1 MWPPFSRPN
10 FLAADESVSVS
21 EWRSRERVSAVSYR
35 RLIILL
41 FAAAVWGLH
50 EEDVKK
56 RLRGLRPNAQLL
68 HCPVCDRQKVVS
80 SGATRVCRGHLT
92 RRHPEEQMILLGQQ
106 G

>member
-1 MWPPFSRPN
+1 MASVFKAQFPCSGRI
-10 FLAADESVSVS
+10 SVSIRVAQPGAS
-21 EWRSRERVSAVSYR
+21 IRSLAR

-68 HCPVCDRQKVVS
+68 QCPVCDRQKVVF
-80 SGATRVCRGHLT
+80 SGATRVCRGHLM